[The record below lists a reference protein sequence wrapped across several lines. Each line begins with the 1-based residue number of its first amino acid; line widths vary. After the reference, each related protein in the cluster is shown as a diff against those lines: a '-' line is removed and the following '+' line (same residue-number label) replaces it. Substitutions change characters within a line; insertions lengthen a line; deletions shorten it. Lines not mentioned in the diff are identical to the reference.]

1 MILALKRFS
10 DLTVWH
16 RLTAHLIIILFALTI
31 PPKASSQE
39 LRVAVAANAQ
49 FVTQALKKVFTEET
63 GIKTT
68 LIVSSSGKL
77 TAQIRQGAPFDVFL
91 SADMKYP
98 ATLYKEGQTADKPKV
113 YAYGKLVLW
122 TLGSTD
128 LSNGIKVVTNQG
140 ITKIA
145 IANPQTAPYGVAAVE
160 ALKKA
165 GFYDKVKSKLVYG
178 ESISQVNQYLLSG
191 AADIALTAKSVVLS
205 PGMKSKGH
213 WKEVDHNLY
222 EPIAQGVIITK
233 TAHMEAAEKFY
244 KFLFSK
250 KAEGIFEKYGYLIK

>member
-1 MILALKRFS
+1 MRA
-10 DLTVWH
+10 
-16 RLTAHLIIILFALTI
+16 LIIYLFALII
-31 PPKASSQE
+31 PIKASSQE

-49 FVTQALKKVFTEET
+49 FVTQALKKVFEKET

-98 ATLYKEGQTADKPKV
+98 ENLYKNGLAAEEPKV

-122 TLGSTD
+122 TLDNTD
-128 LSNGIKVVTNQG
+128 LSKGIRAISDHGVTR
-140 ITKIA
+140 IA

-165 GFYDKVKSKLVYG
+165 NLYDNVKTKLVYG

-205 PGMKSKGH
+205 PGLKQKGH
-213 WKEVDHNLY
+213 WTEVDRDLY
-222 EPIAQGVIITK
+222 EPIKQGVIIIK
-233 TAHMEAAEKFY
+233 TAKKNEAGKFY
-244 KFLFSK
+244 QFLFSK
-250 KAEGIFEKYGYLIK
+250 KAKAIFENYGYLIK

>member
-1 MILALKRFS
+1 MRSIIL
-10 DLTVWH
+10 
-16 RLTAHLIIILFALTI
+16 LFALI
-31 PPKASSQE
+31 VPLKASSQE

-49 FVTQALKKVFTEET
+49 FVTQALKKVFTQET

-98 ATLYKEGQTADKPKV
+98 ENLYKDGRTADKPKV

-122 TLGSTD
+122 TLGKMD
-128 LSNGIKVVTNQG
+128 LSNGIQSVTKDG

-165 GFYDKVKSKLVYG
+165 GLYDKVKPELVYG

-191 AADIALTAKSVVLS
+191 AVDIAMTAKSVVLS
-205 PGMKSKGH
+205 PKMKNTGH
-213 WKEVDHNLY
+213 WQEVDHNLY

-233 TAHMEAAEKFY
+233 TAHMKAAGKFY

-250 KAEGIFEKYGYLIK
+250 KAQVIFEKYGYLIK

>member
-1 MILALKRFS
+1 MRSLILF
-10 DLTVWH
+10 
-16 RLTAHLIIILFALTI
+16 LFALLI
-31 PPKASSQE
+31 PLQASSQE
-39 LRVAVAANAQ
+39 LRIAVAANAQ
-49 FVTQALKKVFTEET
+49 FVTQALKKVFEEES

-77 TAQIRQGAPFDVFL
+77 TAQIKQGAPFDVFL

-98 ATLYKEGQTADKPKV
+98 ETLYKEGDAADKPEV

-122 TLGSTD
+122 TFGDID
-128 LSNGIKVVTNQG
+128 LSKGINAIKDQK
-140 ITKIA
+140 ITKFA

-165 GFYDKVKSKLVYG
+165 GLYDNVKSKLVYG

-205 PGMKSKGH
+205 PAMKSKGK
-213 WKEVDHNLY
+213 WVEVDDTLY
-222 EPIAQGVIITK
+222 EPIAQGVVITK
-233 TAHMEAAEKFY
+233 AAQKKEANKFY

-250 KAEGIFEKYGYLIK
+250 KAQVIFEKYGYLIK